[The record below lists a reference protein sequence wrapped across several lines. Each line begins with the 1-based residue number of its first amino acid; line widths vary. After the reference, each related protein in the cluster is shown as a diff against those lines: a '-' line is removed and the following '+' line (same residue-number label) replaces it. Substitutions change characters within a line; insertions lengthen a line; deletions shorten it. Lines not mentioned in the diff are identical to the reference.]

1 MVRPGKTLCTLIA
14 VLLLVSGC
22 STTRTYAPST
32 DAATRELRIKAGDR
46 IQVVTTRRERLSF
59 DVTEVRGDRFVG
71 VTVAA
76 WHPKERPA
84 GEIVEVP
91 FDELA
96 VLQVTRFNAGAT
108 ALATAVVV
116 VTVSAIGAV
125 IGAAAMPAVPP
136 VAP

>member
-1 MVRPGKTLCTLIA
+1 MVRPGKILCTLIA
-14 VLLLVSGC
+14 ALLLVSGC
-22 STTRTYAPST
+22 TTRTYTPTT
-32 DAATRELRIKAGDR
+32 DAATRELKIKAGDR
-46 IQVVTTRRERLSF
+46 LRVVTTRRERLSF

-71 VTVAA
+71 VTVEP

-96 VLQVTRFNAGAT
+96 VLQVTRFDAGAV